1 MADKEETPVPLP
13 SAPIIR
19 LAGNATLQPPLTRR
33 GYGPGLIII
42 TPGDPPST
50 PEGVPSEA
58 QEKSDKPD
66 SGKTNP
72 LDPLPQK
79 KWAEEGYAV
88 VQLTFGDGNQ
98 GKEDWDIG
106 TAFNQAIEAL
116 EKLETC
122 NVDDRFGLIVYGDP
136 TSYASEF
143 PPKLK
148 AAYESSAK
156 LIASVSFS
164 KAWDLSLRPELIHLP
179 GPPPAPSASAPP
191 SPRTNTQQHH
201 YTSSPSVSFIIPSSP
216 DFQYGPASVSHTR
229 SLTFLKQHL
238 GGPLFD
244 LEAIWEEHTA
254 YEFATRSVAQT
265 MGTMVDE
272 PYVNHIPV
280 LTGGLGRTA
289 LTAFYRERFI
299 HSNPADA
306 NLELVSRTVGIDR
319 VVDEFIGSLT
329 HDRVVDWLLPG
340 VPPTHKHLRI
350 PFTSVVNIRGD
361 RLYHEHILWDQGT
374 ALAQAGLLPTHLP
387 FPYALPDGR
396 TPGPGKRFEYRVP
409 VAGAETAAKLADAG
423 AMESNAMFD
432 YEVRE
437 VDA

>member
-1 MADKEETPVPLP
+1 MADNEETPVPLP
-13 SAPIIR
+13 SAPIIH

-33 GYGPGLIII
+33 GYGPGLITI
-42 TPGDPPST
+42 
-50 PEGVPSEA
+50 VPRDTTHVNER
-58 QEKSDKPD
+58 QEKIDKPD
-66 SGKTNP
+66 SEKTNP

-88 VQLTFGDGNQ
+88 VQLTFGDRNQ
-98 GKEDWDIG
+98 GQEEWGIA
-106 TAFNQAIEAL
+106 TAFNKAIKAL
-116 EKLETC
+116 EELETC
-122 NVDDRFGLIVYGDP
+122 NVKDHFGLIVYGDL
-136 TSYASEF
+136 TSYTSEF
-143 PPKLK
+143 AAQLK
-148 AAYESSAK
+148 AAYKAEEK

-164 KAWDLSLRPELIHLP
+164 AEWDLSLRPELVHLP
-179 GPPPAPSASAPP
+179 GPALPG
-191 SPRTNTQQHH
+191 SPRPNTQRHH
-201 YTSSPSVSFIIPSSP
+201 YEAAKSVLFIIPSS
-216 DFQYGPASVSHTR
+216 DEFQYGTASVSHTR
-229 SLTFLKQHL
+229 SLSFLKKHL
-238 GGPLFD
+238 GGPIFD

-254 YEFATRSVAQT
+254 YEFAARSVAQT

-280 LTGGLGRTA
+280 LTGGMGRTA
-289 LTAFYRERFI
+289 LTKFYRERFI

-306 NLELVSRTVGIDR
+306 MLELVSRTVGVDR
-319 VVDEFIGSLT
+319 VVDEFVGSLT

-340 VPPTHKHLRI
+340 VPPTHKKLRI

-374 ALAQAGLLPTHLP
+374 ALLQAGLLPTHLP

-409 VAGAETAAKLADAG
+409 VAGSETAAKLEDAG
-423 AMESNAMFD
+423 AFESNGMFD